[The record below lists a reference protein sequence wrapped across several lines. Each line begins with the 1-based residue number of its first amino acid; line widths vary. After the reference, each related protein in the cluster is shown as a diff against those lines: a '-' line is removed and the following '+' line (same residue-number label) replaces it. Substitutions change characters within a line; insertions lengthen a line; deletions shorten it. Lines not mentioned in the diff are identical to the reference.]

1 VRAKEATARIKIN
14 VAELADQPHFA
25 EIEALYAEVFTWVE
39 SVEALAV

>member
-1 VRAKEATARIKIN
+1 MRAKEATARIKIN
-14 VAELADQPHFA
+14 VAEHFA